1 MITAV
6 PRRKGTLSGERDAH
20 PTHQFGSGYQQIW
33 GLCGQIWI
41 FCKFFSFIWYTTNT
55 LIDAKYLYGKNML
68 GMGVGWY
75 GLIGPWSECGGKI
88 AFFKKQTSKSLE
100 KNKALSSASW
110 CVFFSFPLLFAAP
123 GRGGS
128 GRSPPSVG
136 AYHTVL
142 LQFYISIKAM

>member
-1 MITAV
+1 M

-33 GLCGQIWI
+33 GLCGKIWI
-41 FCKFFSFIWYTTNT
+41 FCKFFSFIRYTTNT

-100 KNKALSSASW
+100 KNKALSSTSQW
-110 CVFFSFPLLFAAP
+110 VFFSHPLVVCCSRERWERP
-123 GRGGS
+123 Q
-128 GRSPPSVG
+128 SPLSRCLSHCVITIL
-136 AYHTVL
+136 Y
-142 LQFYISIKAM
+142 FN